1 MMIRLKILIHYILLI
16 SAAITGQLFSSD
28 KIIQI
33 DKTPVQVTVDG
44 IIDQAEWVVSDSGTN
59 FVQMEPVKGDPASE
73 KTVVFVTHDES
84 NLYVAYKCYVENMET
99 IVANVQV
106 RDNLLKSDDMV
117 SLIIDTYGDN
127 RSGYVFMVNPLG
139 TQTDIRLADDGRN
152 EDRNWDTQWKAASK
166 INPWGWCVEV
176 AIPFSDISYDD
187 NLSEWGIN
195 FGRIIR
201 HNSETAYWSG
211 IMNRDFRISQGGTLN
226 GLVIPVKQKIFTLTP
241 YTTVRLER
249 RNIPLRQDDTDISY
263 GADLG
268 YHVSSS
274 LIMNLTYNPDFATVE
289 GDQERINLT
298 RWELSFPEKRLFFL
312 EGNELYSTRIKTF
325 YSRRIGDIDYGGK
338 LVGKIGDYTLSA
350 IAVQSAE
357 NTVLYQP
364 AAVFSTLRLKRDI
377 LKSSTLGITYAGK
390 EWNGRSQ
397 RSLSADYVLNLGNSW
412 KLTGQFVASTPGE
425 FWKSSAYF
433 VRFARESNIY
443 HYHIR
448 YSDTGSNFQDNVNHT
463 GFIRDDDMREIDSDI
478 SYRWWFEKS
487 MIKYLLLETRN
498 NIFWNHE
505 GTLRSWYV
513 TEYARLYFNN
523 EFSIDLSYNNEFKLF
538 EKKYYNHL
546 YKVEFGY
553 NTDQWSSARVA
564 YIWGRNF
571 DRDFL
576 LIKPQVRFQL
586 FKSLA
591 LSYEYNHL
599 SYTPD
604 PTRDATNINIFIAD
618 YNFTRDVWIRLLAQN
633 NSRQDRFYIYGLFGW
648 RFQPPFGAIYLI
660 YTSDEISPLNSP
672 YNQRNQIVFLKMS
685 YQFGL

>member
-1 MMIRLKILIHYILLI
+1 
-16 SAAITGQLFSSD
+16 
-28 KIIQI
+28 
-33 DKTPVQVTVDG
+33 VTVDG

-139 TQTDIRLADDGRN
+139 TQTDIRLADDGRT

-166 INPWGWCVEV
+166 INPWGWSVEM

-350 IAVQSAE
+350 IAVQGAE
-357 NTVLYQP
+357 DTVLYQP